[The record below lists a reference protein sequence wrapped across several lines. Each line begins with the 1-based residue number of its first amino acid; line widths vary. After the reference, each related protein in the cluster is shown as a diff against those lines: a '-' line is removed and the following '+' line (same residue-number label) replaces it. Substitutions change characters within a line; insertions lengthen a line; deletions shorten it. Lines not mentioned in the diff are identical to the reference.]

1 MIKEVEQKEHK
12 KDKKVYKPAPVEI
25 LDHIKIKIEAETPLQ
40 TLKSM
45 IMGLTSQQNFS
56 KVELKGAEELM
67 SRAFVEFYQKLRF
80 LKSYW

>member
-1 MIKEVEQKEHK
+1 MIKEVEQKE
-12 KDKKVYKPAPVEI
+12 DKKVYKPAPVEM

-40 TLKSM
+40 TLKCM
-45 IMGLTSQQNFS
+45 IMGLTSQQTFS